1 MKNFII
7 TVGIIIL
14 MSMLNR
20 FQFECFEI
28 MR

>member
-14 MSMLNR
+14 MSMLNL
-20 FQFECFEI
+20 FQFECLKI

>member
-14 MSMLNR
+14 MSMLNL
-20 FQFECFEI
+20 FQFEFLKI